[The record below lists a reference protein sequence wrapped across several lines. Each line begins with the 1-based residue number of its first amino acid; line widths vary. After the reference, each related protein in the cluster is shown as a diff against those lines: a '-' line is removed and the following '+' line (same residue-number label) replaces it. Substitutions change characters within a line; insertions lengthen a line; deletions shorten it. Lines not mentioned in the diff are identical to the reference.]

1 MPKADSWTVTLRW
14 PPSTNRIW
22 RNVAVSDKPRTL
34 LSQEGRVYRKAAADA
49 CLVAKLAGKQIPD
62 RLALRLV
69 VQAPDRRA
77 RDLDNTV
84 KAVQDA
90 LTHAWEVL
98 AEPIQTVMR
107 RYGVQGAYEKLKE
120 VTRGKTVRAEDLHA
134 LIVSLEIPQ
143 ADKDRLLAMTPASY
157 IGKAA
162 ELARRV

>member
-1 MPKADSWTVTLRW
+1 MPKADSWTVTLPW

-22 RNVAVSDKPRTL
+22 RNVAVSGKPRTL

-90 LTHAWEVL
+90 LTHAWVWL
-98 AEPIQTVMR
+98 DDSQI
-107 RYGVQGAYEKLKE
+107 
-120 VTRGKTVRAEDLHA
+120 
-134 LIVSLEIPQ
+134 
-143 ADKDRLLAMTPASY
+143 DRLLVERGPVVKGGMVSVTVEVMSA
-157 IGKAA
+157 
-162 ELARRV
+162 L

>member
-1 MPKADSWTVTLRW
+1 MSKADSWTVTLPW

-22 RNVAVSDKPRTL
+22 RNVAVSGKPRTL

-49 CLVAKLAGKQIPD
+49 CLAAKLAGKQIPD

-90 LTHAWEVL
+90 LTHAGLWL
-98 AEPIQTVMR
+98 DDSQI
-107 RYGVQGAYEKLKE
+107 
-120 VTRGKTVRAEDLHA
+120 
-134 LIVSLEIPQ
+134 
-143 ADKDRLLAMTPASY
+143 DRLLVERGPVVKGGMVSVTVEVMSA
-157 IGKAA
+157 
-162 ELARRV
+162 L

>member
-1 MPKADSWTVTLRW
+1 MPKADSWTVTLPW

-22 RNVAVSDKPRTL
+22 RNVTVSGKPRTL
-34 LSQEGRVYRKAAADA
+34 LSQEGRVYRKVAADV

-90 LTHAWEVL
+90 LTHA
-98 AEPIQTVMR
+98 
-107 RYGVQGAYEKLKE
+107 GVWLDDSQ
-120 VTRGKTVRAEDLHA
+120 
-134 LIVSLEIPQ
+134 I
-143 ADKDRLLAMTPASY
+143 DRLLVERGPVVKGGMVSVTVEVMSA
-157 IGKAA
+157 
-162 ELARRV
+162 L

>member
-1 MPKADSWTVTLRW
+1 MTLPW

-22 RNVAVSDKPRTL
+22 RNVTVSGKPRTL

-49 CLVAKLAGKQIPD
+49 CLAAKLAGKQIPD

-90 LTHAWEVL
+90 LTHA
-98 AEPIQTVMR
+98 
-107 RYGVQGAYEKLKE
+107 GVWLDDSQ
-120 VTRGKTVRAEDLHA
+120 
-134 LIVSLEIPQ
+134 I
-143 ADKDRLLAMTPASY
+143 DRLLVERGPVVKGGMVSVTVEVMSA
-157 IGKAA
+157 
-162 ELARRV
+162 L

>member
-1 MPKADSWTVTLRW
+1 MPKADSWTVTLPW

-22 RNVAVSDKPRTL
+22 RNVAVSGKPRTL
-34 LSQEGRVYRKAAADA
+34 LSQEGSVYRKAAADA

-90 LTHAWEVL
+90 LTHA
-98 AEPIQTVMR
+98 
-107 RYGVQGAYEKLKE
+107 GVWLDDSQ
-120 VTRGKTVRAEDLHA
+120 
-134 LIVSLEIPQ
+134 I
-143 ADKDRLLAMTPASY
+143 DRLLVERGPVVKGGMVSVTVEVMSA
-157 IGKAA
+157 
-162 ELARRV
+162 L

>member
-1 MPKADSWTVTLRW
+1 MPKADSWTVTLPW

-22 RNVAVSDKPRTL
+22 RNVAVSGKPRTL

-49 CLVAKLAGKQIPD
+49 CLVAKLVGKQIPD

-90 LTHAWEVL
+90 LTHA
-98 AEPIQTVMR
+98 
-107 RYGVQGAYEKLKE
+107 GVWLDDSQ
-120 VTRGKTVRAEDLHA
+120 
-134 LIVSLEIPQ
+134 I
-143 ADKDRLLAMTPASY
+143 DRLLVERGPVVKGGMVSVTVEVMSA
-157 IGKAA
+157 
-162 ELARRV
+162 L